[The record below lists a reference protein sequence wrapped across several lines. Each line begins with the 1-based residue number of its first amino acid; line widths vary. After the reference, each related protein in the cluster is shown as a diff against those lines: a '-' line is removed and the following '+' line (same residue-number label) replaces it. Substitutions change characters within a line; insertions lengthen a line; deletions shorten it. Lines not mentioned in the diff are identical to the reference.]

1 MTAASEIN
9 HPDVLAEAK
18 DAFARYE
25 QALVTNDVATLNE
38 LFWNSPHTIRYG
50 ITECLY
56 GYDQIKS
63 FRSARSPV
71 NLVRTL
77 RNTVI
82 TTYGSD
88 LAIASTEFLRPT
100 TPKIGRQ
107 MQTWKKMPE
116 GWRVIAAHVSFMEG

>member
-1 MTAASEIN
+1 MSAPEIN
-9 HPDVLAEAK
+9 RPEILAEAK
-18 DAFARYE
+18 AAFELYE
-25 QALVTNDVATLNE
+25 KALVTNDVATLNE
-38 LFWNSPHTIRYG
+38 LFCDSPHTIRYG

-56 GYDQIKS
+56 GYEQICS
-63 FRSARSPV
+63 FRAARSPA
-71 NLVRTL
+71 NLARSL

-82 TTYGSD
+82 TTYGTD

-107 MQTWKKMPE
+107 MQTWMRMPE

>member
-1 MTAASEIN
+1 MTAREIN

-18 DAFARYE
+18 AAFDAYE
-25 QALVTNDVATLNE
+25 KALVTNDVATLNE
-38 LFWNSPHTIRYG
+38 LFCNSPHTVRYG

-56 GYDQIKS
+56 GYEQIKS
-63 FRSARSPV
+63 FRAARSPV
-71 NLVRTL
+71 NLARSL

-82 TTYGSD
+82 TTYGRD

-107 MQTWKKMPE
+107 MQTWMRLPE
-116 GWRVIAAHVSFMEG
+116 GWRVVAAHVSYMEG